1 MIQQGKT
8 PKIVHQKARKGQI
21 MQKTKTSEW
30 SNSTQQLTPKMA
42 KMAQIVEN
50 DPTTQITPKMA
61 KIMPKWPNL
70 TAKMTQNEAN
80 AAISFLYN
88 PFPDSRLS
96 CCREH
101 SLTFFFFFFFLVC
114 HTTGKNLYWTFFC
127 QLYWND
133 ENKEKEAGKGPFFK
147 KTL

>member
-1 MIQQGKT
+1 
-8 PKIVHQKARKGQI
+8 
-21 MQKTKTSEW
+21 
-30 SNSTQQLTPKMA
+30 MA

-50 DPTTQITPKMA
+50 DPTTQITPKMAKIMLKWPKIVKNDPTPKQLTPKMA

-101 SLTFFFFFFFLVC
+101 SLTLLGQWLC
-114 HTTGKNLYWTFFC
+114 LSW
-127 QLYWND
+127 
-133 ENKEKEAGKGPFFK
+133 
-147 KTL
+147 